1 MSFKAKLN
9 TKFYIVSL
17 ILFAFV
23 VFIWWGIYFLN
34 TNVILMEDNTP
45 MTTDIKLF
53 FTIALSVV
61 GLSWTLSLIT
71 VIRQIVFGAAFSIDE
86 NGIHNTATALNIFA
100 FIFVVPIKNIP
111 FNAINKITNENGVLT
126 IYFDKDQINCFPLL
140 RLFARKRFTFFCGFT
155 TDNQKIIEAEIKK
168 FIKQ

>member
-9 TKFYIVSL
+9 TKFYIVSFF
-17 ILFAFV
+17 LFALV

-45 MTTDIKLF
+45 MTADIKLF
-53 FTIALSVV
+53 FTVALSVV

-71 VIRQIVFGAAFSIDE
+71 VIRQIILGYAFSIDE
-86 NGIHNTATALNIFA
+86 NGIHNTATAFNIFA
-100 FIFVVPIKNIP
+100 FIFVIPIKNIP
-111 FNAINKITNENGVLT
+111 LNAINKIVNENNVLT
-126 IYFDKDQINCFPLL
+126 IYFDKDQINCFPLY
-140 RLFARKRFTFFCGFT
+140 RFFARKRFTFFYGFT
-155 TDNQKIIEAEIKK
+155 TDNQKIIESEIKK

>member
-1 MSFKAKLN
+1 MSYKAKLN

-17 ILFAFV
+17 FLLALVI
-23 VFIWWGIYFLN
+23 FIWWGIYFLN

-100 FIFVVPIKNIP
+100 FVFVVPIKNIP

-140 RLFARKRFTFFCGFT
+140 RLFVRKRFTFFCGFT
-155 TDNQKIIEAEIKK
+155 TDNQKIIEAEN
-168 FIKQ
+168 

>member
-1 MSFKAKLN
+1 MNYKAKLN

-17 ILFAFV
+17 FLLALVI
-23 VFIWWGIYFLN
+23 FIWWGIYFLN

-45 MTTDIKLF
+45 MTIDIKLF
-53 FTIALSVV
+53 FTIALSAV

-126 IYFDKDQINCFPLL
+126 IYFDKDQINCFLFL
-140 RLFARKRFTFFCGFT
+140 RLFVRKRFTFFYGFT